1 MASERSCSVAMSDPR
16 VMSQYRNFVIMLG
29 GASNTPDVMLQV
41 RTRRWCSFAVHKCMG
56 RKLEVNET
64 VNKDFNFARQFLRP
78 RGMCH
83 ACYTLDTSLRSTLPN
98 LSLVME
104 FLGNFFSKFIFEKF
118 LSHEALVMGRVTATS
133 NNETQL

>member
-1 MASERSCSVAMSDPR
+1 
-16 VMSQYRNFVIMLG
+16 
-29 GASNTPDVMLQV
+29 
-41 RTRRWCSFAVHKCMG
+41 MG

-64 VNKDFNFARQFLRP
+64 VNKDFNFAKQFLRP